1 MERDREDREGDAKL
15 PLHKTGGYAS
25 IVMNGV
31 RRQLL
36 PIIPNRTHPSVLTSS
51 VIFTVLL
58 LPDGRLYLDLLE
70 KKV

>member
-1 MERDREDREGDAKL
+1 MDRDWIDTNL
-15 PLHKTGGYAS
+15 PLHTTGSYAS
-25 IVMNGV
+25 IVMNCV

-36 PIIPNRTHPSVLTSS
+36 PIIPNRTYPSVLNSS